1 MKVTLI
7 SDTHGKHK
15 RWSDLPGGDILIH
28 SGDFMNG
35 GYSKLEAISFFDW
48 FDNIKNYKK
57 KIFIAGNHDRILES
71 DKNWSN
77 DELSKYKT
85 INYLEDS
92 NIIIDDSDIHI
103 WGSPW
108 QPEFCNWAF
117 NLPKGGEELI
127 KKWSLIP
134 ERTDILITH
143 GPPFGTLDTVLGKV
157 EKLGC
162 ELLSN
167 RVSEVVPKIHVFG
180 HIHSG
185 RGYYFNGQTH
195 FFNAS
200 VLDENYYAAWG
211 AWNFDWDPDTN
222 IIKF

>member
-85 INYLEDS
+85 IN
-92 NIIIDDSDIHI
+92 
-103 WGSPW
+103 
-108 QPEFCNWAF
+108 
-117 NLPKGGEELI
+117 
-127 KKWSLIP
+127 
-134 ERTDILITH
+134 
-143 GPPFGTLDTVLGKV
+143 
-157 EKLGC
+157 
-162 ELLSN
+162 
-167 RVSEVVPKIHVFG
+167 
-180 HIHSG
+180 
-185 RGYYFNGQTH
+185 
-195 FFNAS
+195 
-200 VLDENYYAAWG
+200 
-211 AWNFDWDPDTN
+211 
-222 IIKF
+222 